1 MSVSSSG
8 VVQSSP
14 PFEPAGK
21 QLVKVS
27 VLRVISQTDRAP
39 VRNRRSRRWNSSEC
53 GRIGNNAPDD
63 APGYPVANR
72 IGHGGE
78 FQYGERSNVCHLK
91 KESERRIN
99 WIWCS
104 TVSEMLCWRICRDPS
119 ENTVLAEVPPHRDF
133 SFAQGGGEIV
143 NSGRTLTSKTN
154 QRKLPKRAYLSQCIR
169 VWKEVLNL
177 TTAKSGAV

>member
-1 MSVSSSG
+1 MSSQACADLRMRYCSIMLRECLCLLWCSSEFPLSN
-8 VVQSSP
+8 QR
-14 PFEPAGK
+14 GK
-21 QLVKVS
+21 QSVMVS
-27 VLRVISQTDRAP
+27 VLRVMRQTDRHETCDFGLDLEFFR
-39 VRNRRSRRWNSSEC
+39 VRWIR
-53 GRIGNNAPDD
+53 NNTPDD

-119 ENTVLAEVPPHRDF
+119 ENTDLAEVPPHSDF
-133 SFAQGGGEIV
+133 SFA
-143 NSGRTLTSKTN
+143 
-154 QRKLPKRAYLSQCIR
+154 
-169 VWKEVLNL
+169 
-177 TTAKSGAV
+177 